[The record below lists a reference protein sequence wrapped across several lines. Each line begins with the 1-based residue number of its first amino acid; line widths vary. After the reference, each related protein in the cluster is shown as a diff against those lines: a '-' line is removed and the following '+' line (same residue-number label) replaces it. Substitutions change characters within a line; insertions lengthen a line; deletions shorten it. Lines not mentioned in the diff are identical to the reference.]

1 MATRTDLSG
10 FLRYDKINVL
20 STLRSKLEKIK
31 TEIPEA
37 RFVARWSDD
46 KASGEAQIAE
56 VRVVHPKPAGVD
68 QMVDDLEAEIAA
80 ALGPNPAGRLFVLF
94 YEVGH
99 TVDPV
104 LQMRRTL
111 KPTANADDHDYER
124 LKEQLRAAREGE
136 QAAYGLLRDTITS
149 QGITISNLA
158 QSNAH
163 LAANRAAAS
172 AAADAGS
179 SGIWGLLGLGVGVA
193 MLPHIKK
200 RLGLPEHASF
210 DQVIERALVL
220 NDANLNKQLKQIA
233 ETQRPPAGV
242 LTDDELA
249 ELEEQA
255 EPEAPAEAQ
264 ATAATPAPAPPPS
277 VDDLIAHAKAHPDF
291 LAKLM
296 LKAKENPELLNAAIS
311 AAMGA

>member
-10 FLRYDKINVL
+10 FLRYDKLNVA
-20 STLRSKLEKIK
+20 SVLRSKLEKLK

-37 RFVARWSDD
+37 RFVARWNDA
-46 KASGEAQIAE
+46 KASGELQIAE
-56 VRVVHPKPAGVD
+56 IRVVHPKPAGVD
-68 QMVDDLEAEIAA
+68 QMVDDLEHEIAA
-80 ALGPNPAGRLFVLF
+80 ALGPSPDGRLFVLF
-94 YEVGH
+94 YEVGK

-111 KPTANADDHDYER
+111 KPTHNADDHDYER
-124 LKEQLRAAREGE
+124 LKEQLRAAREDA
-136 QAAYGLLRDTITS
+136 QLANGLLRDVITS
-149 QGITISNLA
+149 QGVTIGNLA

-200 RLGLPEHASF
+200 RLGLPEHASL

-220 NDANLNKQLKQIA
+220 NDANLNKHLKQVEDA
-233 ETQRPPAGV
+233 KLPAGV

-249 ELEEQA
+249 EQEAELAEEEA
-255 EPEAPAEAQ
+255 EEVVAEVTTDAR
-264 ATAATPAPAPPPS
+264 PPS
-277 VDDLIAHAKAHPDF
+277 VEDLIAHAKTHPDF
-291 LAKLM
+291 MAELM
-296 LKAKENPELLNAAIS
+296 LKAKEHPELVNAAIS
-311 AAMGA
+311 AVMGA